1 MATKTISITEE
12 AYTILNSRKEPE
24 ESFSE
29 VIVKLSGKKALSSF
43 YGALSKKTADALEA
57 SIKASRNI
65 RNQLHQQKIK
75 QRIKD
80 DS

>member
-43 YGALSKKTADALEA
+43 YGGLSKKTADALEG
-57 SIKASRNI
+57 SIRASRQI
-65 RNQLHQQKIK
+65 
-75 QRIKD
+75 
-80 DS
+80 